1 MITTSRLNEKLLK
14 QQISIFDVLKREMYM
29 VNKEDPRVLRTRQ
42 LIREAFSILLQKK
55 GFDAITIKD
64 IAQRAAINRATFYA
78 HYEDKYALLEEITEQ
93 AFYKMIPEQV
103 IYAQEFTDEIC
114 NQLILLTHNYI
125 VTFYKICGW
134 NSKSIAT
141 LVDEK
146 IKKMLQQA
154 IEGIFLKGNTFCMKD
169 NLNTKIISAMTC
181 SAIYSATYSWF
192 MAGENDRIDLLVDI
206 VRPYVMNGLDLY
218 RNRDV

>member
-1 MITTSRLNEKLLK
+1 
-14 QQISIFDVLKREMYM
+14 M

-42 LIREAFSILLQKK
+42 LIREAFSTLLQKK
-55 GFDAITIKD
+55 EFDAITIKD
-64 IAQRAAINRATFYA
+64 IAQRASINRATFYA

-93 AFYKMIPEQV
+93 AFYKMIPEEV
-103 IYAQEFTDEIC
+103 MYSQEFTDEIC
-114 NQLILLTHNYI
+114 NKLILLTHNYI

-146 IKKMLQQA
+146 IKKMLQQI
-154 IEGIFLKGNTFCMKD
+154 IEGIFLKGNTFCIKD
-169 NLNTKIISAMTC
+169 NLNIKIISSMTC

-192 MAGENDRIDLLVDI
+192 MAGENDRINSLVDI
-206 VRPYVMNGLDLY
+206 VRPYVMKGLDLY
-218 RNRDV
+218 GNCDV